1 MGTIKTTNI
10 EPIADNGTVTLGSSG
25 DTITVPSGV
34 TVAGSMANTP
44 AFRAEKASN
53 QNIPNETWTK
63 VTFENEGFDT
73 NSSYDTS
80 NSRFT
85 IPSGMGGKYFVGAN
99 ILVRN
104 AGDVNTIDYAIYI
117 NGSQDDTYR
126 RVHDYISGT
135 SQYQN
140 STFGFVLELSASNYV
155 EIYNWQNSGG
165 SMETNGYSANNGTFW
180 FAYKL
185 IGV

>member
-25 DTITVPSGV
+25 DTFTLGSGV
-34 TVAGSMANTP
+34 VQSNLNYP
-44 AFRAEKASN
+44 AFRAEKSSTQA
-53 QNIPNETWTK
+53 IPNGTFTK
-63 VTFENEGFDT
+63 ITFETEIFDT
-73 NSSYDTS
+73 NSAYDTS

-99 ILVRN
+99 ILIRN
-104 AGDVNTIDYAIYI
+104 AGDINTVDYAIYI
-117 NGSQDDTYR
+117 NGTQDDTYR

-140 STFGFVLELSASNYV
+140 STFGFVLELSASDYI
-155 EIYNWQNSGG
+155 EIYNYQNSGG
-165 SMETNGYSANNGTFW
+165 NMDTSAYSTNLGTFW
-180 FAYKL
+180 FAYR
-185 IGV
+185 IGS